1 MCADAEAPYTIEAHG
16 GDVALRVSGA
26 DLADLAA
33 HAAAG
38 LGAVITDPARMES
51 GERRV
56 IELDAQSPEDL
67 LVRLLNELVYL
78 FDTQGFVCTRLAVRA
93 ATGRHIEAEAQG
105 GHFDP
110 TRHEVRRVI
119 KAATYH
125 NLAVTRAAGR
135 LHARIVLDL

>member
-1 MCADAEAPYTIEAHG
+1 LCADAEASYTIEAHG
-16 GDVALRVSGA
+16 GDVALRLSGA
-26 DLADLAA
+26 DLAELAA

-38 LGAVITDPARMES
+38 LGAVITDPTQMES

-56 IELDAQSPEDL
+56 IELDAQSPEDM
-67 LVRLLNELVYL
+67 LVRLLNELIYL

-93 ATGRHIEAEAQG
+93 ATGRRLEAEAQG

-110 TRHEVRRVI
+110 ARHEVRGVV

-125 NLAVTRAAGR
+125 DLAVTRGAGR

>member
-1 MCADAEAPYTIEAHG
+1 VCADTESPFEIQEHA
-16 GDVALRVSGA
+16 GDVALHVSGG
-26 DLADLAA
+26 DLAELAA

-38 LGAVITDPARMES
+38 LGAVITDPGRLS
-51 GERRV
+51 GGEQRLL
-56 IELDAQSPEDL
+56 ELDAQSPEDL
-67 LVRLLNELVYL
+67 LVRLLNELIYL
-78 FDTQGFVCTRLAVRA
+78 FDTQGFVCTRLAVA
-93 ATGRHIEAEAQG
+93 TATGRRLEAVARG

-110 TRHEVRRVI
+110 ARNEVRNVV